1 MKKIYLI
8 DFDGTITSKDSF
20 IIFTLFSTN
29 FINFLKYWVGVI
41 LFFQFQEN
49 SFLKESFFK
58 NFKGIDSNLFDS
70 LCESFNKIKLN
81 NMIKKSFTDYI
92 FKIDENSKVVI
103 VSASIKNYLKPWCD
117 KMGFDLLSTE
127 LEVFNGKMTGK
138 FSTPNCNGHEKVI
151 RINQQ
156 YDLSAY
162 DEIHVFGNSKG
173 DLPMLELGT
182 HKYYKFFK

>member
-58 NFKGIDSNLFDS
+58 NFKGIDANIEYLFNDINAEWQIIGTWVDDISKISNKKIIY
-70 LCESFNKIKLN
+70 LCIKRL
-81 NMIKKSFTDYI
+81 K
-92 FKIDENSKVVI
+92 NSKNNNH
-103 VSASIKNYLKPWCD
+103 SYLS
-117 KMGFDLLSTE
+117 LTL
-127 LEVFNGKMTGK
+127 
-138 FSTPNCNGHEKVI
+138 
-151 RINQQ
+151 
-156 YDLSAY
+156 
-162 DEIHVFGNSKG
+162 
-173 DLPMLELGT
+173 
-182 HKYYKFFK
+182 